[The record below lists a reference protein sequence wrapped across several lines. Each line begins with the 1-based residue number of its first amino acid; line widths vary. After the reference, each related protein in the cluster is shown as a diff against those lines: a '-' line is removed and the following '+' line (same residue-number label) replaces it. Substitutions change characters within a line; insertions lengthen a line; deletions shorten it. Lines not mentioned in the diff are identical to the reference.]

1 MRAMSF
7 HSPVVLCHIPVKAR
21 VIWFISR
28 PGIGLYYLYIYLRVF
43 TLGAIYFSAWIVLC
57 VFLGQG
63 RVILLIVQCF
73 RVRLPARSIEVLL
86 RYVCAVKQ
94 VVD

>member
-1 MRAMSF
+1 MVYISARDRALLS
-7 HSPVVLCHIPVKAR
+7 I
-21 VIWFISR
+21 
-28 PGIGLYYLYIYLRVF
+28 YIYLRVF
-43 TLGAIYFSAWIVLC
+43 RLGAIYFSVWIVLC

-73 RVRLPARSIEVLL
+73 RVLLPAQSIEVLL

>member
-1 MRAMSF
+1 MVYISARDRALLS
-7 HSPVVLCHIPVKAR
+7 I
-21 VIWFISR
+21 
-28 PGIGLYYLYIYLRVF
+28 YIYLRVF
-43 TLGAIYFSAWIVLC
+43 RLGAIYFSAWIVLC

-73 RVRLPARSIEVLL
+73 RVLLPAQSIEVLL